1 VARVVSAIWMVR
13 HPPVAVS
20 GVCYGQLDV
29 ATTVDAYEA
38 ASLVDREFRQRSSA
52 SWDVIWSSPWER
64 AERLAR
70 VLASQSGVPMY
81 RDARLAELSF
91 GEWEGKRWS
100 ELETT
105 DGARFTSWM
114 RAYDTV
120 APPGGETADALLARV
135 RSFLLDVEQSAGT
148 VLAVAH
154 AGTIRAARAV
164 RTGARFSEVSH
175 APVPFLVPERI

>member
-1 VARVVSAIWMVR
+1 MVR

-20 GVCYGQLDV
+20 GICYGQLDV
-29 ATTVDAYEA
+29 ATAMDDSEA
-38 ASLVDREFRQRSSA
+38 AALVVREFRQRSSS
-52 SWDVIWSSPWER
+52 SWDVICSSPWER

-70 VLASQSGVPMY
+70 VLASRSGVPMY
-81 RDARLAELSF
+81 HDPRLAELSF

-100 ELETT
+100 DLEMN

-120 APPGGETADALLARV
+120 APPGGETADALLERV
-135 RSFLLDVEQSAGT
+135 RSFLLEVEQGGGT
-148 VLAVAH
+148 LLAVAH

-164 RTGARFSEVSH
+164 RTGARFSEVAH